1 MVASDELTS
10 TILLSLNLKEKV
22 EIAPTLNNIMN
33 DDFGVAFELSL
44 LVLVFNIEKEVCGVL
59 HSFLSTQKENEEKKK
74 PMTCFF

>member
-1 MVASDELTS
+1 LVASGELTS

-44 LVLVFNIEKEVCGVL
+44 LVFNIEKEVCGVL
-59 HSFLSTQKENEEKKK
+59 HSFLST
-74 PMTCFF
+74 